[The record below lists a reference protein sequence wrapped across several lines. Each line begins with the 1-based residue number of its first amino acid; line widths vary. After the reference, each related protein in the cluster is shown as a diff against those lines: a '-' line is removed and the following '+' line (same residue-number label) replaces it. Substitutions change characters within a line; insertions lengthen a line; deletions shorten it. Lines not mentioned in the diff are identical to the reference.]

1 MSVPEVHS
9 VFAPKRAIKFIL
21 ALVVISVLLLA
32 LYFFAALHFSYSEGE
47 RAGFVQKLS
56 KKGWLCKTWEGEIAM
71 VSLPGA
77 APEKF
82 NFTVRDDDVAERIN
96 KQVGTRVA
104 LVYAQHKGLFNSCFG
119 ETEFFVT
126 DVKVIQPQ

>member
-1 MSVPEVHS
+1 MPI
-9 VFAPKRAIKFIL
+9 AKRVAIPLGLVVGLFIL
-21 ALVVISVLLLA
+21 AAVYLVIA
-32 LYFFAALHFSYSEGE
+32 LNWSYSEGE

-56 KKGWLCKTWEGEIAM
+56 KKGWLCKTWEGELAL

-82 NFTVRDDDVAERIN
+82 IFTVRDDVVAERIN

-104 LVYAQHKGLFNSCFG
+104 LVYAQHKGLPTSCFG
-119 ETEFFVT
+119 DTNYFVE
-126 DVKVIQPQ
+126 DIKAIQP

>member
-1 MSVPEVHS
+1 MTAPESHFVSTYMRAFKFTLAFVVVP
-9 VFAPKRAIKFIL
+9 
-21 ALVVISVLLLA
+21 VLLVA
-32 LYFFAALHFSYSEGE
+32 LYFFSALHFSYSEGE

-56 KKGWLCKTWEGEIAM
+56 KKGWLCKTWEGEMAM

-104 LVYAQHKGLFNSCFG
+104 LVFAQHKGLFSSCFG
-119 ETEFFVT
+119 ETEYFVT
-126 DVKVIQPQ
+126 DIKAIQPQ

>member
-1 MSVPEVHS
+1 
-9 VFAPKRAIKFIL
+9 
-21 ALVVISVLLLA
+21 
-32 LYFFAALHFSYSEGE
+32 
-47 RAGFVQKLS
+47 
-56 KKGWLCKTWEGEIAM
+56 M